1 MPRTMNNRAGLALHS
16 SIVPLGLLALLMS
29 GGCALETIAHLQEE
43 SEANKIKLLLEKEAG
58 ITAEKMKDE
67 VSRDLRFNVAV
78 PKDLAFTA
86 LAVLD
91 RHNLPK
97 SRQQGTAEMFGEG
110 GLIPTNLQE
119 RAKREVGVTGDIA
132 NKLRQVP
139 RVVDA
144 AAFVSVPE
152 DNPLRDINEAKP
164 RPKASVF
171 IGYLP
176 DGEGRPPMT
185 VEDVQELV
193 QAALPEM
200 RSAEVVV
207 KMVAT
212 EKVSA
217 GGTAG
222 ASGSPVVDPSAAFV
236 NGCEKERVLGIEV
249 CLGYK
254 KKLLN
259 SLWGA
264 VLLAF
269 VLSGMVLISVLRAM
283 RYRKDLT
290 RLTAQVAQLK
300 K

>member
-1 MPRTMNNRAGLALHS
+1 MNNRRDLAPRSPILPLALF
-16 SIVPLGLLALLMS
+16 ALILPV
-29 GGCALETIAHLQEE
+29 GCALETIAHQQDEA
-43 SEANKIKLLLEKEAG
+43 EANKIKLLLEKEAG
-58 ITAEKMKDE
+58 IAAEKLKDE
-67 VSRDLRFNVAV
+67 TSRELKFNVAV
-78 PKDLAFTA
+78 PKDLAATA
-86 LAVLD
+86 LGILD

-97 SRQQGTAEMFGEG
+97 NRQQGTAEMFGEG

-144 AAFVSVPE
+144 AAFVSMPE

-193 QAALPEM
+193 QAALPEL
-200 RSAEVVV
+200 RSTEVVV

-212 EKVSA
+212 EKVTAS
-217 GGTAG
+217 GTAG
-222 ASGSPVVDPSAAFV
+222 TTGTPVGDPGTSFV

>member
-1 MPRTMNNRAGLALHS
+1 MNNRRDLAPRPFILP
-16 SIVPLGLLALLMS
+16 VALFALVLPM
-29 GGCALETIAHLQEE
+29 GCALETIAHQQDEA
-43 SEANKIKLLLEKEAG
+43 EANKIKLLLEKEAG
-58 ITAEKMKDE
+58 ITAEKLKDE
-67 VSRDLRFNVAV
+67 TSRDLKFNVAV
-78 PKDLAFTA
+78 PKDLAATA
-86 LAVLD
+86 LGVLS

-97 SRQQGTAEMFGEG
+97 SREQGTAEMFGEG

-139 RVVDA
+139 RVIDA
-144 AAFVSVPE
+144 AAFVSMPE

-176 DGEGRPPMT
+176 DGEGRPPIT

-193 QAALPEM
+193 QAALPEL
-200 RSAEVVV
+200 RSTEVVV

-212 EKVSA
+212 EKVTA
-217 GGTAG
+217 GGAAGTAG
-222 ASGSPVVDPSAAFV
+222 TPVTDPSASFV

>member
-1 MPRTMNNRAGLALHS
+1 MNNQRGLAPRS
-16 SIVPLGLLALLMS
+16 SILPLGLLGLLLAA
-29 GGCALETIAHLQEE
+29 GCALETIAHQQDE

-58 ITAEKMKDE
+58 ISAEKLRDE
-67 VSRDLRFNVAV
+67 TSRDLKFNVAV
-78 PKDLAFTA
+78 PKDLAPTA
-86 LAVLD
+86 LGVLD

-97 SRQQGTAEMFGEG
+97 KSQQGTAEMFGSG

-139 RVVDA
+139 RVIDA
-144 AAFVSVPE
+144 AAFVSLPE

-176 DGEGRPPMT
+176 DSEGRPPMT

-200 RSAEVVV
+200 RSTEVVV

-217 GGTAG
+217 PGAA
-222 ASGSPVVDPSAAFV
+222 ASGATGAVDPAASFV